1 VWFDAI
7 VPQLDAPPVFI
18 ALANDDEFGA
28 IILNTVARV
37 TDAWQQANLPIEV
50 HAYSQGG
57 HGFGMM
63 RRNLPCDGWIDRF
76 YEWLMTTALQ

>member
-1 VWFDAI
+1 M
-7 VPQLDAPPVFI
+7 

-37 TDAWQQANLPIEV
+37 TDAWQQAKLPIEV

-76 YEWLMTTALQ
+76 HEWLMTTALR